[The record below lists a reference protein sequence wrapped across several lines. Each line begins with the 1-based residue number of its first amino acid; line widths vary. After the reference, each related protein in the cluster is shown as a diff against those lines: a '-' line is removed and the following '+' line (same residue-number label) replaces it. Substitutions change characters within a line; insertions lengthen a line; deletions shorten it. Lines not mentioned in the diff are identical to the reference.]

1 MNILSITRGHNSSTT
16 LMVDGEIVFYIEEE
30 RLSRFKYD
38 GNPFMGMIKASEY
51 VDHIDHFVVCH
62 THPSDESQVMDWT
75 QENYYE
81 GFLRKLFRHN
91 PRKNDP
97 IPTSHITRDHHELH
111 AACGY
116 FNSGFDTAAC
126 VIVDGAGSFIYLDQD
141 AEWVSNTPILKG
153 LRSPLYEFE
162 TIFHVDDPSDFTT
175 VYKNFGSAEPIGWTA
190 PGHSLF
196 INEYPGIVKM
206 YEAVTQYCGFP
217 AIEAGKLMGLSSYGK
232 SNKDIPNFFNDGFPH
247 GLRMGN
253 RELILPTYPNAA
265 VINFQRYDILVDDIN
280 SWHEKKTKQSTF
292 ELEHNPEDT
301 YTNVQKDLAYAIQ
314 EESSDAVGDLIEKAA
329 ELTGEKN
336 IVICGGYGLNC
347 VANYK
352 YAKRFPDLN
361 IYCEPISHDGGTSIG
376 GAKKVYYELTEGKCP
391 SRQSTIYYG
400 PKYDPKSYEK
410 SIKDLDVS
418 DTSYEDVAE
427 LIRDGNI
434 VTIFQ
439 GRSEAGPRALGNR
452 SILFDPTIKDGKDIV
467 NKVKNREFF
476 RPFACSILKE
486 KVHDWFD
493 LAGMDESPSMMYAV
507 DCLPGVE
514 EKIPSVI
521 HVDGTCRIQTVTKEQ
536 NEHYYNLI
544 SAFEKLSDTPILFNT
559 SFNLGGDPLVET
571 IDDALDTLHNSQIE
585 YLYLPELN
593 KIVKIPNSPSCS

>member
-1 MNILSITRGHNSSTT
+1 
-16 LMVDGEIVFYIEEE
+16 
-30 RLSRFKYD
+30 
-38 GNPFMGMIKASEY
+38 
-51 VDHIDHFVVCH
+51 
-62 THPSDESQVMDWT
+62 
-75 QENYYE
+75 
-81 GFLRKLFRHN
+81 
-91 PRKNDP
+91 
-97 IPTSHITRDHHELH
+97 
-111 AACGY
+111 
-116 FNSGFDTAAC
+116 
-126 VIVDGAGSFIYLDQD
+126 
-141 AEWVSNTPILKG
+141 
-153 LRSPLYEFE
+153 
-162 TIFHVDDPSDFTT
+162 
-175 VYKNFGSAEPIGWTA
+175 
-190 PGHSLF
+190 
-196 INEYPGIVKM
+196 
-206 YEAVTQYCGFP
+206 
-217 AIEAGKLMGLSSYGK
+217 
-232 SNKDIPNFFNDGFPH
+232 
-247 GLRMGN
+247 MGN
-253 RELILPTYPNAA
+253 RELILPTYPHAA
-265 VINFQRYDILVDDIN
+265 VINFQRYDIFVDDIN

-301 YTNVQKDLAYAIQ
+301 YTNIQKDLAYAIQ

-376 GAKKVYYELTEGKCP
+376 GAKKVYYELTEGKWP